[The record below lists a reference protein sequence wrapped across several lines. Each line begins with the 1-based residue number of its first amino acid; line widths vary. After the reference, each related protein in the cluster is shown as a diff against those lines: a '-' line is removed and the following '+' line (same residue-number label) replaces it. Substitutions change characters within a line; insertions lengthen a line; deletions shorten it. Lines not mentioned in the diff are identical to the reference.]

1 MASKC
6 RKFVPNI
13 FNKSKCQNCF
23 AAKDSHSAQ
32 ALENNKASRRA
43 SIWGYLFIAPDLDFA
58 NPLDKSKRWQR
69 RFFVLYDDGELT
81 YSVDENPDTVPQ
93 GEIDMNK
100 CVDVYDAESHTGHQ
114 FSLAVAIPEKIYY
127 IKGTLKEEIS
137 KWFEILVVYPR
148 SIKTTKRRIVTP
160 VFRNDRE
167 GPQSLS
173 SDGSVNTQAS
183 RQSGYVG
190 LIRNARSFD
199 RFDIDKLKS
208 PNTYRGVRSLK
219 HKNDKHYNEGLRKS
233 NSLHDLSTN
242 GEITP
247 SNLESSKFLSRS
259 GDNLSII
266 PVESDYDDNT
276 FEINSEDHTKNDS
289 KIPSKIS
296 KSNNSSSYQ
305 YSSGEKS
312 HRSQVDLE
320 EKQISSVPQRGSLIR
335 MSSLREKSPEN
346 KEFTSRLSLAKS
358 GQDISIDG
366 PDVSQQPLQSRE
378 NELFYNSRNNETDE
392 LKMAK
397 SSEMNSVSKQKDMK
411 PERKIEDMM
420 YMKQGWLIKQGSTEK
435 EWKKHW
441 FVLDANSLRYFKD
454 AKAEEKG
461 YVDGKIDLST
471 CYSVEEA
478 NVPRNYGFC
487 IKNQNGEYI
496 LTAMT
501 SGLRKNWMQA
511 IKKSM
516 ELINKKEHTRP
527 VRRHHSDVNPSN
539 VGRAFIIRDI
549 NTNSPSY
556 FSPIDRKA
564 STDGFSQPS
573 SQSSTDYHN
582 IDYSLPSTNQKSGSS
597 ISNLSSSSSAWYTP
611 IGRYVEGSDNA
622 LLSGDFH
629 KKTLDRQEFKYTMKS
644 PSARLK
650 DKSRSKFPK
659 LLSPPPETDQRGFS
673 VDSAYSHDID
683 SGGSEEYGHSAG
695 LDDNV
700 SPYLDSPE
708 DQPSDPLTTGDGML
722 VDLLE
727 TEVETLQKRLELTAD
742 ELVQMH
748 QNNIDLMSQ
757 LRTVYS
763 EKDIGNNTP
772 DTTQPA
778 PQVQSLRKQLKDARD
793 DIQQHKAEIEALRS
807 KLDMSVSKLTGTE
820 KALSEALKEL
830 KQEKEHCTKISSEW
844 TKRMKNVEAQLRE
857 TSQKLEK
864 GRETLQIKEK
874 ECKRLETEVKLN
886 MQRLRDSERE
896 VIKLKAVENE
906 YRQSKE
912 KLDNSN
918 RELECLRKTLKEKDL
933 HCRKL
938 EDHLKEMK
946 HEYQQEKRDIRERS
960 MSQSLSSDI
969 SDILSEKNDIIN
981 QLEEKLI
988 ESHNKIEEL
997 SDEMQNEITK
1007 GSALKP
1013 HLDTALKD
1021 NMYLKQ
1027 QLQSIEKT
1035 LLDLQKKMD
1044 TDEKEKVVLKK
1055 QVDEQQREGKA
1066 LLTKLEKGSLQNS
1079 KLQER
1084 NQNLEDMMQHLN
1096 NQLQNHRL
1104 NVDKL
1109 VLEALKEKDSIY
1121 KQKLSEI
1128 STSLTSG
1135 QSLVSMVNSLLQQ
1148 IMDTQKKDYSHVL
1161 TSAITSAAEL
1171 ESCLCT
1177 AQSVIED
1184 LPPLT
1189 CSDASD
1195 SAVKGPRNIDDIK
1208 QQLNQAMQENKTL
1221 RRELDDA
1228 SSEFNRLKVED
1239 QTLRERVKQLEDD
1252 YSLKLKILSG
1262 KIEDLTSRLGS
1273 SVKHLGGDTHSVNES
1288 SKDIESKLEDLEKR
1302 IISVGDL
1309 MKSQNLHS
1317 RILSRQLLRS
1327 LNEFDAQSDS
1337 SEDSD
1342 QSESSQEL
1350 SDSFNSDSEDD
1361 EFSDSPFQ
1369 DNQIVSNKLHS
1380 LPSKFAR
1387 NTPHKGSLS
1396 QRLQLCEETMSYV
1409 NEQLSKD
1416 CRDIPQLPEKRTID
1430 EVKLAFHNCMDQI
1443 TKKLVDVNEEVR
1455 AIESAATKQQTNKL
1469 TPRIKDK
1476 LCYMIRYI
1484 QHVQNLTK
1492 EEWHILGN
1500 VDLKKVTIEK
1510 RLKEKWETMESNS
1523 DDASQKIIV
1532 YAEKLALQI
1541 IILGEL
1547 SHLLQ
1552 TNYLSNRCPDTLWK
1566 EINEVNQLFLQ
1577 LKEKVMKD
1585 MDDCF
1590 LDNDA
1595 EVLCNYVET
1604 LAQKIIVEG
1613 HLMSSMRSHGSVAE
1627 NVEKRKDV
1635 SEIPCLAIEAIS
1647 RSLSCEY
1654 MEHQFQYLGDQLEKF
1669 SGHFTA
1675 QVLLQ
1680 GEMTF
1685 ALINLKD
1692 QIAQEMSNEPF
1703 EFYTEESK
1711 NAFVKLNT
1719 EKKLCLDIVCKYK
1732 EKKLCQIKEMLKQ
1745 SSKQQNMILEVSQV
1759 HRLLQDHI
1767 KQYEE
1772 MLNVSPPT
1780 SRKCQIIHQ
1789 SLLDE
1794 KDSFMKTMQGLL
1806 QENNEVENSG
1816 KDYIDNIKAHL
1827 VELADVLVLNAT
1839 IRGQLTYISELYDN
1853 KFGSG
1858 SEHREDQPVELSIS
1872 DDERRWETLM
1882 KKLGGVLKANAKLK
1896 EQTLRDLINQP
1907 NTMANEQKVKEIQ
1920 RLLDYISSTENY
1932 FPHCLANFSQQVIRE
1947 SVFQAEMCYL
1957 MEKLKLE
1964 YSEEL
1969 SQLKLS
1975 ANMTS
1980 AKDLQLR
1987 DSKLPSVDT
1996 QSLLNGFEEIME
2008 DYHRDESNILNAL
2021 KREIDSLKFETQGT
2035 QEGCSDCE
2043 WARKQIENLEVVF
2056 EKEQHLTKDMHKN
2069 HVDSIRKEI
2078 TAMCNKMNK
2087 LIKDRDQDR
2096 DVLVSEYEERIA
2108 HLQDDLDS
2116 MVEEREAELEQVK
2129 MDITTAVGAIQAS
2142 EHQTEA
2148 QLRDQVNQLS
2158 RNMAVQK
2165 SYFSS
2170 LVDDIKSKISD
2181 SKLLQKIE
2189 QFQQNLQFS
2198 SHNEIVVPEDQMDG
2212 SISETDASFTILANF
2227 EHPPE
2232 DTISS
2237 PTAQGDQLAAA
2248 TEGDQQ
2254 IAMQI
2259 KEKEDKEIKAAL
2271 ESMRKAYDDDLDRE
2285 KNQFREALKT
2295 MYTEDYVNEIRNRH
2309 ELETSRLRE
2318 ELKTLNLHYV
2328 SKCEDYKMLDE
2339 RLSKSKHEQYEQIEK
2354 ILNNNK
2360 HLEGLLDCEIA
2371 ELKELLKKR
2380 SPKGLPAG
2388 SSSLEED
2395 LYEAQILIRTKDVDL
2410 QKLKS
2415 QVTTGDVK
2423 LQRITEEHKQMIS
2436 QYLTSKKL
2444 YNVVHE
2450 ENLCLKAKLEKAIE
2464 EAKPDQNSL
2473 QRRQQPVRRVPSFH
2487 HRARSPSPSHYT
2499 SQRKEEHISR
2509 DSHKGRRYQ
2518 YKDIRRSKSS
2528 PSLPFVFGSKQLLG
2542 EKTLLSSKESF
2553 GSTSSS
2559 SRR

>member
-58 NPLDKSKRWQR
+58 NPLDKTKRWQR

-100 CVDVYDAESHTGHQ
+100 CVDVYDAENHTGHQ
-114 FSLAVAIPEKIYY
+114 LSLAVVIPEKTYY

-137 KWFEILVVYPR
+137 RWFEILVVYPR

-173 SDGSVNTQAS
+173 SEDSVNTHGSQTG

-199 RFDIDKLKS
+199 RFDIDKLKT

-219 HKNDKHYNEGLRKS
+219 HKNDKHYTEGLRKS
-233 NSLHDLSTN
+233 NSLHDLSSST
-242 GEITP
+242 EITP
-247 SNLESSKFLSRS
+247 SNLEASKFLSRS
-259 GDNLSII
+259 GDNLNFI
-266 PVESDYDDNT
+266 PTENDDDYDDDDDNA
-276 FEINSEDHTKNDS
+276 FEIKNSRDGDRSEDVSKSET
-289 KIPSKIS
+289 KIPPKIS
-296 KSNNSSSYQ
+296 KSNITYR
-305 YSSGEKS
+305 YSSGDKPN
-312 HRSQVDLE
+312 HRSQLNSFE
-320 EKQISSVPQRGSLIR
+320 EKQVSSVQPRGSLNR
-335 MSSLREKSPEN
+335 SSSLREKSPEN
-346 KEFTSRLSLAKS
+346 KEFTCRLSLAKS
-358 GQDISIDG
+358 GQEISIDG
-366 PDVSQQPLQSRE
+366 PDMPQTGD

-435 EWKKHW
+435 DWKKHW

-461 YVDGKIDLST
+461 FVDGKIDLST

-478 NVPRNYGFC
+478 NAPRNYGFC
-487 IKNQNGEYI
+487 IKNQNGEYV

-516 ELINKKEHTRP
+516 DMINKKEHSKP

-539 VGRAFIIRDI
+539 VGRAFIIRDMS
-549 NTNSPSY
+549 TNSCSNY
-556 FSPIDRKA
+556 FSPID
-564 STDGFSQPS
+564 S
-573 SQSSTDYHN
+573 SNS
-582 IDYSLPSTNQKSGSS
+582 
-597 ISNLSSSSSAWYTP
+597 
-611 IGRYVEGSDNA
+611 
-622 LLSGDFH
+622 
-629 KKTLDRQEFKYTMKS
+629 
-644 PSARLK
+644 K
-650 DKSRSKFPK
+650 D
-659 LLSPPPETDQRGFS
+659 
-673 VDSAYSHDID
+673 H
-683 SGGSEEYGHSAG
+683 
-695 LDDNV
+695 NV
-700 SPYLDSPE
+700 SPFLDSPE
-708 DQPSDPLTTGDGML
+708 EQPTDPLTSGDGML

-727 TEVETLQKRLELTAD
+727 TEVQTLR
-742 ELVQMH
+742 
-748 QNNIDLMSQ
+748 
-757 LRTVYS
+757 R
-763 EKDIGNNTP
+763 
-772 DTTQPA
+772 
-778 PQVQSLRKQLKDARD
+778 QLKEARD
-793 DIQQHKAEIEALRS
+793 DIQQHKAEIESLKS

-864 GRETLQIKEK
+864 GREALQVKEK

-886 MQRLRDSERE
+886 MQKLRDSERE

-906 YRQSKE
+906 YRQAKE

-918 RELECLRKTLKEKDL
+918 RELECLRKTVKEKDL

-946 HEYQQEKRDIRERS
+946 HEYQQEKRDMREMS

-969 SDILSEKNDIIN
+969 SAILTEKNDIIN

-997 SDEMQNEITK
+997 TDEMQNEITK

-1035 LLDLQKKMD
+1035 LMDLQKKMD

-1055 QVDEQQREGKA
+1055 QVDDQQREGKM
-1066 LLTKLEKGSLQNS
+1066 LLVKLEKECSQKSQLHD
-1079 KLQER
+1079 R
-1084 NQNLEDMMQHLN
+1084 NQNLEGMMQHLN
-1096 NQLQNHRL
+1096 NQLQNHRM

-1135 QSLVSMVNSLLQQ
+1135 QSLVSMVNSILQQ

-1161 TSAITSAAEL
+1161 ASAISSAAEL

-1189 CSDASD
+1189 GSDASSSAAKD
-1195 SAVKGPRNIDDIK
+1195 SCNIDDIK
-1208 QQLNQAMQENKTL
+1208 QQLNQAKQENKNL
-1221 RRELDDA
+1221 LKELDDA
-1228 SSEFNRLKVED
+1228 YSEFNLLKVEE

-1262 KIEDLTSRLGS
+1262 KIEDLTSKLGS
-1273 SVKHLGGDTHSVNES
+1273 TVKHMETDSHQVSES
-1288 SKDIESKLEDLEKR
+1288 SKDIESKLEELEKR
-1302 IISVGDL
+1302 ILFVGDM
-1309 MKSQNLHS
+1309 MKSQHLHS
-1317 RILSRQLLRS
+1317 RVLSRQLLRS
-1327 LNEFDAQSDS
+1327 MNEFEESDS

-1350 SDSFNSDSEDD
+1350 SDSFNSDSEDY
-1361 EFSDSPFQ
+1361 EFSDPNMSSIQ
-1369 DNQIVSNKLHS
+1369 DMNNHISSTNKLHS
-1380 LPSKFAR
+1380 LPSKYDK
-1387 NTPHKGSLS
+1387 NSPNWQPSKKGSLV
-1396 QRLQLCEETMSYV
+1396 QRLQLCEETTLHLS
-1409 NEQLSKD
+1409 EQLTKD
-1416 CRDIPQLPEKRTID
+1416 KQEIPELPEKRTLD
-1430 EVKLAFHNCMDQI
+1430 EVKLAFHNCMSQVM
-1443 TKKLVDVNEEVR
+1443 KKLVDVNEEVR

-1492 EEWHILGN
+1492 EEWHILGSLY
-1500 VDLKKVTIEK
+1500 LKKVTIEK
-1510 RLKEKWETMESNS
+1510 QLKEKWEAIEKNS
-1523 DDASQKIIV
+1523 EDTSQKIVI

-1541 IILGEL
+1541 VVLGEL

-1552 TNYLSNRCPDTLWK
+1552 NNYLSNRCPDPLWK

-1577 LKEKVMKD
+1577 LKEKVIKD
-1585 MDDCF
+1585 LDDCS

-1595 EVLCNYVET
+1595 QVLCNYVEM

-1613 HLMSSMRSHGSVAE
+1613 HLMSSMRSQGPVVEPAE
-1627 NVEKRKDV
+1627 KTKDL

-1647 RSLSCEY
+1647 RTLSCEY

-1692 QIAQEMSNEPF
+1692 QITQEMSKKPF
-1703 EFYTEESK
+1703 DFFVEESK
-1711 NAFVKLNT
+1711 SAFVKL
-1719 EKKLCLDIVCKYK
+1719 KD
-1732 EKKLCQIKEMLKQ
+1732 EKKLCQDLVCKYKDKKLHQIQEILKQ
-1745 SSKQQNMILEVSQV
+1745 SSGQQNMILEVSQV
-1759 HRLLQDHI
+1759 HRLLQGHI

-1772 MLNVSPPT
+1772 MLDLSLPT

-1789 SLLDE
+1789 SLLNE
-1794 KDSFMKTMQGLL
+1794 QESFMKTMQSLL
-1806 QENNEVENSG
+1806 QGNHQGDASD
-1816 KDYIDNIKAHL
+1816 KDYVDNIKAHL

-1839 IRGQLTYISELYDN
+1839 IRGQLTYISELYEN
-1853 KFGSG
+1853 KFGSS
-1858 SEHREDQPVELSIS
+1858 SESHEERSVELSIS

-1882 KKLGGVLKANAKLK
+1882 KKLGGVLKTNAKLK
-1896 EQTLRDLINQP
+1896 EQTLRELLNQS
-1907 NTMANEQKVKEIQ
+1907 NTTGNEQKVQEIKK
-1920 RLLDYISSTENY
+1920 LLDYVSSTENY
-1932 FPHCLANFSQQVIRE
+1932 FPNCLTNFSQQVIRE
-1947 SVFQAEMCYL
+1947 SVFQAQMCYL

-1969 SQLKLS
+1969 SQMKLS
-1975 ANMTS
+1975 SNMSS

-1987 DSKLPSVDT
+1987 DSKQPSVDV
-1996 QSLLNGFEEIME
+1996 QGMLKGFEEIIE
-2008 DYHRDESNILNAL
+2008 HYHRDEKNVISAL
-2021 KREIDSLKFETQGT
+2021 KREIDSLKFETQGV
-2035 QEGCSDCE
+2035 QEGCNECD

-2056 EKEQHLTKDMHKN
+2056 VKECQSVNDMHKN

-2078 TAMCNKMNK
+2078 TSTCNKMSK
-2087 LIKDRDQDR
+2087 IIKEKDQDR
-2096 DVLVSEYEERIA
+2096 DVLVSEYEDRIA
-2108 HLQDDLDS
+2108 HLQDELDC
-2116 MVEEREAELEQVK
+2116 MVDEREAELEQVK

-2165 SYFSS
+2165 NYFNA
-2170 LVDDIKSKISD
+2170 LVDEVKSKISD

-2189 QFQQNLQFS
+2189 QFQENLQS
-2198 SHNEIVVPEDQMDG
+2198 SSNTEVVIPEDKIDG
-2212 SISETDASFTILANF
+2212 VINEADVSFTILGNF
-2227 EHPPE
+2227 EHANEDVTTPP
-2232 DTISS
+2232 
-2237 PTAQGDQLAAA
+2237 A
-2248 TEGDQQ
+2248 TQVDQQ
-2254 IAMQI
+2254 VANPTEDEQQI
-2259 KEKEDKEIKAAL
+2259 REKEDKEIKAAL

-2295 MYTEDYVNEIRNRH
+2295 MYTEDYVNEIRSRH
-2309 ELETSRLRE
+2309 EFEASRLQE

-2339 RLSKSKHEQYEQIEK
+2339 RLTKSKQDQYEQIEK
-2354 ILNNNK
+2354 ILNDNK
-2360 HLEGLLDCEIA
+2360 HLESLLGGEIA
-2371 ELKELLKKR
+2371 ELKELMKKR

-2395 LYEAQILIRTKDVDL
+2395 LYEAQIMIRMKDADL

-2415 QVTTGDVK
+2415 QVTTGEVK

-2444 YNVVHE
+2444 YNVVQD
-2450 ENLCLKAKLEKAIE
+2450 ENICLKAKLEKAME
-2464 EAKPDQNSL
+2464 EAKPDQSSL

-2542 EKTLLSSKESF
+2542 EKSLLSNKESF
-2553 GSTSSS
+2553 SSTVSS

>member
-58 NPLDKSKRWQR
+58 NPLDKTKRWQR

-100 CVDVYDAESHTGHQ
+100 CVDVYDAENHTGHQ
-114 FSLAVAIPEKIYY
+114 FSLAVVIPEKIYY

-137 KWFEILVVYPR
+137 RWFEILVVYPR

-160 VFRNDRE
+160 VFRSDRE

-173 SDGSVNTQAS
+173 SEDSVNTHGSQTG

-199 RFDIDKLKS
+199 RFDIDKLKT

-233 NSLHDLSTN
+233 NSLHDLSLST
-242 GEITP
+242 EITP
-247 SNLESSKFLSRS
+247 SNLEASKFLSRS
-259 GDNLSII
+259 GDNLNFI
-266 PVESDYDDNT
+266 PMENDYDDDDDNA
-276 FEINSEDHTKNDS
+276 FEIKNSRDGDRSEDVSKNETK
-289 KIPSKIS
+289 IASKIS
-296 KSNNSSSYQ
+296 KSNVTYR
-305 YSSGEKS
+305 YSSGDKPN
-312 HRSQVDLE
+312 HRSQLNSFE
-320 EKQISSVPQRGSLIR
+320 EKQVSSVQPRGSLNR
-335 MSSLREKSPEN
+335 SSSLREKSPEN
-346 KEFTSRLSLAKS
+346 KEFKLYSRTPS
-358 GQDISIDG
+358 
-366 PDVSQQPLQSRE
+366 
-378 NELFYNSRNNETDE
+378 
-392 LKMAK
+392 MAK

-411 PERKIEDMM
+411 QERKIEDMM

-435 EWKKHW
+435 DWKKHW

-461 YVDGKIDLST
+461 FVDGKIDLST
-471 CYSVEEA
+471 CYSVVEA
-478 NVPRNYGFC
+478 NAPRNYGFC
-487 IKNQNGEYI
+487 IKNQNGEYV

-516 ELINKKEHTRP
+516 DMINKKEHTKP

-539 VGRAFIIRDI
+539 VGRAFIIRDMS
-549 NTNSPSY
+549 TNSCSNY
-556 FSPIDRKA
+556 FSPIDSSNIKA
-564 STDGFSQPS
+564 SRDGFSQQNSLS
-573 SQSSTDYHN
+573 SSDYHN

-597 ISNLSSSSSAWYTP
+597 SSISNLSSNSSAWYTP

-622 LLSGDFH
+622 LLSGDLH
-629 KKTLDRQEFKYTMKS
+629 KKTLERQESKYTMKS

-650 DKSRSKFPK
+650 DKSRSKLPK
-659 LLSPPPETDQRGFS
+659 LLSPPPETDQSGFS
-673 VDSAYSHDID
+673 VDSTYSHDID
-683 SGGSEEYGHSAG
+683 SGGSEEYEHSAG
-695 LDDNV
+695 LDHNV
-700 SPYLDSPE
+700 SPFLDSPE
-708 DQPSDPLTTGDGML
+708 EQPTDPLTSGDGML

-727 TEVETLQKRLELTAD
+727 TEVETLQKRLEHTAE

-763 EKDIGNNTP
+763 EKDISNATP
-772 DTTQPA
+772 DTNLSA
-778 PQVQSLRKQLKDARD
+778 PQVQTLRRQLKEARD
-793 DIQQHKAEIEALRS
+793 DIQQHKAEIESLKS

-864 GRETLQIKEK
+864 GREVLQAKEK

-886 MQRLRDSERE
+886 MQKLRDSERE

-906 YRQSKE
+906 YRQAKE

-918 RELECLRKTLKEKDL
+918 RELECLRKTVKEKDL

-946 HEYQQEKRDIRERS
+946 HEYQQEKRDMREMS

-969 SDILSEKNDIIN
+969 SAILTEKNDIIN

-997 SDEMQNEITK
+997 TDEMQNEITK

-1035 LLDLQKKMD
+1035 LMDLQKKMD

-1055 QVDEQQREGKA
+1055 QVDDQQREGKM
-1066 LLTKLEKGSLQNS
+1066 LLVKLEKECSQKSQLYD
-1079 KLQER
+1079 R
-1084 NQNLEDMMQHLN
+1084 NQNLEGMMQHLN
-1096 NQLQNHRL
+1096 NQLQNHRM

-1135 QSLVSMVNSLLQQ
+1135 QSLVSMVNSILQQ

-1161 TSAITSAAEL
+1161 ASAISSASEL

-1189 CSDASD
+1189 SSDVSGTAAKD
-1195 SAVKGPRNIDDIK
+1195 SCNIDDIK
-1208 QQLNQAMQENKTL
+1208 QQLNQAKQENKNL
-1221 RRELDDA
+1221 LKELDDA
-1228 SSEFNRLKVED
+1228 YSEFNLLKVEE

-1262 KIEDLTSRLGS
+1262 KIEDLTSKLGS
-1273 SVKHLGGDTHSVNES
+1273 TVKHMETDSHPVSES

-1302 IISVGDL
+1302 ILFVGDM
-1309 MKSQNLHS
+1309 MKSQHLHS
-1317 RILSRQLLRS
+1317 RVLSRQLLRS
-1327 LNEFDAQSDS
+1327 MNEFEESDS
-1337 SEDSD
+1337 SDDSD

-1350 SDSFNSDSEDD
+1350 SDSFNSDSEDY
-1361 EFSDSPFQ
+1361 EFSDPNMSSIQ
-1369 DNQIVSNKLHS
+1369 DMNNHIPSTNKLHS
-1380 LPSKFAR
+1380 LPPKYGKNSPNWQPSK
-1387 NTPHKGSLS
+1387 KGSLF
-1396 QRLQLCEETMSYV
+1396 QRLQLCEETTLHLS
-1409 NEQLSKD
+1409 EQLTKD
-1416 CRDIPQLPEKRTID
+1416 KQEIPELPEKRTLD
-1430 EVKLAFHNCMDQI
+1430 EVKLAFHNCMSQVM
-1443 TKKLVDVNEEVR
+1443 KKLADVNEEVR

-1492 EEWHILGN
+1492 EEWHILGS
-1500 VDLKKVTIEK
+1500 LYSKKVTIEK
-1510 RLKEKWETMESNS
+1510 QLKEKWETIESNS
-1523 DDASQKIIV
+1523 EDTSQKIII

-1541 IILGEL
+1541 VILGEL

-1552 TNYLSNRCPDTLWK
+1552 NNYLSNRCPDPLWK

-1577 LKEKVMKD
+1577 LKEKVIKD
-1585 MDDCF
+1585 LDDCS

-1595 EVLCNYVET
+1595 QVLCNYVEM

-1613 HLMSSMRSHGSVAE
+1613 HLMSSMRSQGTVAE
-1627 NVEKRKDV
+1627 HAEKIKDL
-1635 SEIPCLAIEAIS
+1635 SEIPSLAIEAIS

-1692 QIAQEMSNEPF
+1692 QITQEMSNKSF
-1703 EFYTEESK
+1703 DFFVEESK
-1711 NAFVKLNT
+1711 SAFVKL
-1719 EKKLCLDIVCKYK
+1719 KD
-1732 EKKLCQIKEMLKQ
+1732 EKKLCQDLVCKYKDKKLHQIQEILKQ
-1745 SSKQQNMILEVSQV
+1745 SPGQQNMILEVSQV
-1759 HRLLQDHI
+1759 HRLLQGHI

-1772 MLNVSPPT
+1772 MLDLSLPT

-1789 SLLDE
+1789 SLLNE
-1794 KDSFMKTMQGLL
+1794 QESFMKTMQSLL
-1806 QENNEVENSG
+1806 QGNHQGEASD
-1816 KDYIDNIKAHL
+1816 KDYVDNIKAHL

-1839 IRGQLTYISELYDN
+1839 IRGQLTYISELYEN
-1853 KFGSG
+1853 KFGSS
-1858 SEHREDQPVELSIS
+1858 SESHEERSVELSIS

-1882 KKLGGVLKANAKLK
+1882 KKLGGVLKTNAKLK
-1896 EQTLRDLINQP
+1896 EQTVRELLNQS
-1907 NTMANEQKVKEIQ
+1907 NTTGNEQKVQEIKK
-1920 RLLDYISSTENY
+1920 LLDYVSSTENY
-1932 FPHCLANFSQQVIRE
+1932 FPNCLANFSQQVIRE
-1947 SVFQAEMCYL
+1947 SVFQAQMCYL

-1969 SQLKLS
+1969 SQMKLS
-1975 ANMTS
+1975 SNISS

-1987 DSKLPSVDT
+1987 DSKQPSVDV
-1996 QSLLNGFEEIME
+1996 QGMLKGFEEIIE
-2008 DYHRDESNILNAL
+2008 HYHRDEKNVISAL
-2021 KREIDSLKFETQGT
+2021 KREIDSLKFETQGV
-2035 QEGCSDCE
+2035 QEGCNECD

-2056 EKEQHLTKDMHKN
+2056 VKECQSVNDMHKN

-2078 TAMCNKMNK
+2078 TSTCNKMSK
-2087 LIKDRDQDR
+2087 LIKEKDQDR
-2096 DVLVSEYEERIA
+2096 DVLVSDYEDRIA
-2108 HLQDDLDS
+2108 HLQDDLDC
-2116 MVEEREAELEQVK
+2116 MVDEREAELEQVK

-2165 SYFSS
+2165 NYFNT
-2170 LVDDIKSKISD
+2170 LVDEVKSKISD
-2181 SKLLQKIE
+2181 SKLIQKIE
-2189 QFQQNLQFS
+2189 QFQENLQS
-2198 SHNEIVVPEDQMDG
+2198 SSNTEVVIPEDKVDG
-2212 SISETDASFTILANF
+2212 VINEADVSFTILGNF
-2227 EHPPE
+2227 EHANEDVTTPPASQVDQPVANPSE
-2232 DTISS
+2232 D
-2237 PTAQGDQLAAA
+2237 
-2248 TEGDQQ
+2248 EQQ
-2254 IAMQI
+2254 IR
-2259 KEKEDKEIKAAL
+2259 EKEDKEIKAAL

-2295 MYTEDYVNEIRNRH
+2295 MYTEDYVNEIRSRH
-2309 ELETSRLRE
+2309 EFEASRLQE

-2339 RLSKSKHEQYEQIEK
+2339 RLTKSKQDQYEQIEK
-2354 ILNNNK
+2354 ILNDNK
-2360 HLEGLLDCEIA
+2360 HLESLLGGEIA
-2371 ELKELLKKR
+2371 ELKELMKKR

-2395 LYEAQILIRTKDVDL
+2395 LYEAQIMIRMKDADL

-2415 QVTTGDVK
+2415 QVTTGEVK

-2444 YNVVHE
+2444 YNVVQD
-2450 ENLCLKAKLEKAIE
+2450 ENICLKAKLEKAME
-2464 EAKPDQNSL
+2464 EAKPDQSSL

-2542 EKTLLSSKESF
+2542 EKSLLSNKESF
-2553 GSTSSS
+2553 SSTVSS

>member
-58 NPLDKSKRWQR
+58 NPLDKTKRWQR

-100 CVDVYDAESHTGHQ
+100 CVDVYDAENHTGHQ
-114 FSLAVAIPEKIYY
+114 LSLAVVIPEKTYY

-137 KWFEILVVYPR
+137 RWFEILVVYPR

-173 SDGSVNTQAS
+173 SEDSVNTHGSQTG

-199 RFDIDKLKS
+199 RFDIDKLKT

-219 HKNDKHYNEGLRKS
+219 HKNDKHYTEGLRKS
-233 NSLHDLSTN
+233 NSLHDLSSST
-242 GEITP
+242 EITP
-247 SNLESSKFLSRS
+247 SNLEASKFLSRS
-259 GDNLSII
+259 GDNLNFI
-266 PVESDYDDNT
+266 PTENDDDYDDDDDNA
-276 FEINSEDHTKNDS
+276 FEIKNSRDGDRSEDVSKSET
-289 KIPSKIS
+289 KIPPKIS
-296 KSNNSSSYQ
+296 KSNITYR
-305 YSSGEKS
+305 YSSGDKPN
-312 HRSQVDLE
+312 HRSQLNSFE
-320 EKQISSVPQRGSLIR
+320 EKQVSSVQPRGSLNR
-335 MSSLREKSPEN
+335 SSSLREKSPEN
-346 KEFTSRLSLAKS
+346 KEFTCRLSLAKS
-358 GQDISIDG
+358 GQEISIDG
-366 PDVSQQPLQSRE
+366 PDMPQTGD

-435 EWKKHW
+435 DH
-441 FVLDANSLRYFKD
+441 
-454 AKAEEKG
+454 
-461 YVDGKIDLST
+461 
-471 CYSVEEA
+471 
-478 NVPRNYGFC
+478 
-487 IKNQNGEYI
+487 
-496 LTAMT
+496 
-501 SGLRKNWMQA
+501 
-511 IKKSM
+511 
-516 ELINKKEHTRP
+516 
-527 VRRHHSDVNPSN
+527 
-539 VGRAFIIRDI
+539 
-549 NTNSPSY
+549 
-556 FSPIDRKA
+556 
-564 STDGFSQPS
+564 
-573 SQSSTDYHN
+573 
-582 IDYSLPSTNQKSGSS
+582 
-597 ISNLSSSSSAWYTP
+597 
-611 IGRYVEGSDNA
+611 
-622 LLSGDFH
+622 
-629 KKTLDRQEFKYTMKS
+629 
-644 PSARLK
+644 
-650 DKSRSKFPK
+650 
-659 LLSPPPETDQRGFS
+659 
-673 VDSAYSHDID
+673 
-683 SGGSEEYGHSAG
+683 
-695 LDDNV
+695 NV
-700 SPYLDSPE
+700 SPFLDSPE
-708 DQPSDPLTTGDGML
+708 EQPTDPLTSGDGML

-727 TEVETLQKRLELTAD
+727 TEVETLQKRLEHTAE

-763 EKDIGNNTP
+763 EKDISNTTP
-772 DTTQPA
+772 DTNLSA
-778 PQVQSLRKQLKDARD
+778 PQVQTLRRQLKEARD
-793 DIQQHKAEIEALRS
+793 DIQQHKAEIESLKS

-864 GRETLQIKEK
+864 GREALQVKEK

-886 MQRLRDSERE
+886 MQKLRDSERE

-906 YRQSKE
+906 YRQAKE

-918 RELECLRKTLKEKDL
+918 RELECLRKTVKEKDL

-946 HEYQQEKRDIRERS
+946 HEYQQEKRDMREMS

-969 SDILSEKNDIIN
+969 SAILTEKNDIIN

-997 SDEMQNEITK
+997 TDEMQNEITK

-1035 LLDLQKKMD
+1035 LMDLQKKMD

-1055 QVDEQQREGKA
+1055 QVDDQQREGKM
-1066 LLTKLEKGSLQNS
+1066 LLVKLEKECSQKSQLHD
-1079 KLQER
+1079 R
-1084 NQNLEDMMQHLN
+1084 NQNLEGMMQHLN
-1096 NQLQNHRL
+1096 NQLQNHRM

-1135 QSLVSMVNSLLQQ
+1135 QSLVSMVNSILQQ

-1161 TSAITSAAEL
+1161 ASAISSAAEL

-1189 CSDASD
+1189 GSDASSSAAKD
-1195 SAVKGPRNIDDIK
+1195 SCNIDDIK
-1208 QQLNQAMQENKTL
+1208 QQLNQAKQENKNL
-1221 RRELDDA
+1221 LKELDDA
-1228 SSEFNRLKVED
+1228 YSEFNLLKVEE

-1262 KIEDLTSRLGS
+1262 KIEDLTSKLGS
-1273 SVKHLGGDTHSVNES
+1273 TVKHMETDSHQVSES
-1288 SKDIESKLEDLEKR
+1288 SKDIESKLEELEKR
-1302 IISVGDL
+1302 ILFVGDM
-1309 MKSQNLHS
+1309 MKSQHLHS
-1317 RILSRQLLRS
+1317 RVLSRQLLRS
-1327 LNEFDAQSDS
+1327 MNEFEESDS

-1350 SDSFNSDSEDD
+1350 SDSFNSDSEDY
-1361 EFSDSPFQ
+1361 EFSDPNMSSIQ
-1369 DNQIVSNKLHS
+1369 DMNNHISSTNKLHS
-1380 LPSKFAR
+1380 LPSKYDK
-1387 NTPHKGSLS
+1387 NSPNWQPSKKGSLV
-1396 QRLQLCEETMSYV
+1396 QRLQLCEETTLHLS
-1409 NEQLSKD
+1409 EQLTKD
-1416 CRDIPQLPEKRTID
+1416 KQEIPELPEKRTLD
-1430 EVKLAFHNCMDQI
+1430 EVKLAFHNCMSQVM
-1443 TKKLVDVNEEVR
+1443 KKLVDVNEEVR

-1492 EEWHILGN
+1492 EEWHILGSLY
-1500 VDLKKVTIEK
+1500 LKKVTIEK
-1510 RLKEKWETMESNS
+1510 QLKEKWEAIEKNS
-1523 DDASQKIIV
+1523 EDTSQKIVI

-1541 IILGEL
+1541 VVLGEL

-1552 TNYLSNRCPDTLWK
+1552 NNYLSNRCPDPLWK

-1577 LKEKVMKD
+1577 LKEKVIKD
-1585 MDDCF
+1585 LDDCS

-1595 EVLCNYVET
+1595 QVLCNYVEM

-1613 HLMSSMRSHGSVAE
+1613 HLMSSMRSQGPVVEPAE
-1627 NVEKRKDV
+1627 KTKDL

-1647 RSLSCEY
+1647 RTLSCEY

-1692 QIAQEMSNEPF
+1692 QITQEMSKKPF
-1703 EFYTEESK
+1703 DFFVEESK
-1711 NAFVKLNT
+1711 SAFVKL
-1719 EKKLCLDIVCKYK
+1719 KD
-1732 EKKLCQIKEMLKQ
+1732 EKKLCQDLVCKYKDKKLHQIQEILKQ
-1745 SSKQQNMILEVSQV
+1745 SSGQQNMILEVSQV
-1759 HRLLQDHI
+1759 HRLLQGHI

-1772 MLNVSPPT
+1772 MLDLSLPT

-1789 SLLDE
+1789 SLLNE
-1794 KDSFMKTMQGLL
+1794 QESFMKTMQSLL
-1806 QENNEVENSG
+1806 QGNHQGDASD
-1816 KDYIDNIKAHL
+1816 KDYVDNIKAHL

-1839 IRGQLTYISELYDN
+1839 IRGQLTYISELYEN
-1853 KFGSG
+1853 KFGSS
-1858 SEHREDQPVELSIS
+1858 SESHEERSVELSIS

-1882 KKLGGVLKANAKLK
+1882 KKLGGVLKTNAKLK
-1896 EQTLRDLINQP
+1896 EQTLRELLNQS
-1907 NTMANEQKVKEIQ
+1907 NTTGNEQKVQEIKK
-1920 RLLDYISSTENY
+1920 LLDYVSSTENY
-1932 FPHCLANFSQQVIRE
+1932 FPNCLTNFSQQVIRE
-1947 SVFQAEMCYL
+1947 SVFQAQMCYL

-1969 SQLKLS
+1969 SQMKLS
-1975 ANMTS
+1975 SNMSS

-1987 DSKLPSVDT
+1987 DSKQPSVDV
-1996 QSLLNGFEEIME
+1996 QGMLKGFEEIIE
-2008 DYHRDESNILNAL
+2008 HYHRDEKNVISAL
-2021 KREIDSLKFETQGT
+2021 KREIDSLKFETQGV
-2035 QEGCSDCE
+2035 QEGCNECD

-2056 EKEQHLTKDMHKN
+2056 VKECQSVNDMHKN

-2078 TAMCNKMNK
+2078 TSTCNKMSK
-2087 LIKDRDQDR
+2087 IIKEKDQDR
-2096 DVLVSEYEERIA
+2096 DVLVSEYEDRIA
-2108 HLQDDLDS
+2108 HLQDELDC
-2116 MVEEREAELEQVK
+2116 MVDEREAELEQVK

-2165 SYFSS
+2165 NYFNA
-2170 LVDDIKSKISD
+2170 LVDEVKSKISD

-2189 QFQQNLQFS
+2189 QFQENLQS
-2198 SHNEIVVPEDQMDG
+2198 SSNTEVVIPEDKIDG
-2212 SISETDASFTILANF
+2212 VINEADVSFTILGNF
-2227 EHPPE
+2227 EHANEDVTTPP
-2232 DTISS
+2232 
-2237 PTAQGDQLAAA
+2237 A
-2248 TEGDQQ
+2248 TQVDQQ
-2254 IAMQI
+2254 VANPTEDEQQI
-2259 KEKEDKEIKAAL
+2259 REKEDKEIKAAL

-2295 MYTEDYVNEIRNRH
+2295 MYTEDYVNEIRSRH
-2309 ELETSRLRE
+2309 EFEASRLQE

-2339 RLSKSKHEQYEQIEK
+2339 RLTKSKQDQYEQIEK
-2354 ILNNNK
+2354 ILNDNK
-2360 HLEGLLDCEIA
+2360 HLESLLGGEIA
-2371 ELKELLKKR
+2371 ELKELMKKR

-2395 LYEAQILIRTKDVDL
+2395 LYEAQIMIRMKDADL

-2415 QVTTGDVK
+2415 QVTTGEVK

-2444 YNVVHE
+2444 YNVVQD
-2450 ENLCLKAKLEKAIE
+2450 ENICLKAKLEKAME
-2464 EAKPDQNSL
+2464 EAKPDQSSL

-2542 EKTLLSSKESF
+2542 EKSLLSNKESF
-2553 GSTSSS
+2553 SSTVSS